1 MGRISP
7 SVHSSGIT
15 AAMKSCVIALAFV
28 TLVFSAPMVPED
40 DFDYDVA
47 YETEFV
53 QTESASDL
61 KNVVAELKKVA
72 PEHLQGHVA
81 HMAEHAEFLQDGKA
95 KAYAHDF
102 AKSKKAIEAAIEA
115 LNNDLDAGHNHDVAA
130 LKTAQNDNKN
140 HVANTDAKNKD
151 SVKSIRNKACPTKR
165 AEEKA
170 DEDKKSAKG
179 AMDGLYNTKI
189 CGISTTWRDMDIEKD
204 TPKMGTVLRN
214 KWDAT
219 RAKYV
224 AAKNKYDA
232 AVKAHQSAINAHA
245 AAMEAFKTALA
256 IQAAATLAA
265 CEAAKAE
272 YEILKRDVAS
282 NVVTRKQ
289 TFVAALVIKC
299 YTDNMTNNAAAK
311 KCADNKRSANT
322 SKFNINPPG
331 IGACKSKGENS
342 DSYGPAS
349 WKPTKANC

>member
-1 MGRISP
+1 MG
-7 SVHSSGIT
+7 HSSDIT

-81 HMAEHAEFLQDGKA
+81 HMAEHAELLQDGKA

-115 LNNDLDAGHNHDVAA
+115 LNNDLDSGHNHDVAA
-130 LKTAQNDNKN
+130 LKTAAADNKN
-140 HVANTDAKNKD
+140 HVANTDAKNKR
-151 SVKSIRNKACPTKR
+151 SVHGVRNKACPTKR

-170 DEDKKSAKG
+170 DEEKKAAKG
-179 AMDGLYNTKI
+179 AMDGIYNTKI

-204 TPKMGTVLRN
+204 APKMGTVLRN
-214 KWDAT
+214 KW
-219 RAKYV
+219 
-224 AAKNKYDA
+224 DA

-245 AAMEAFKTALA
+245 AAMGAFKTALA

-311 KCADNKRSANT
+311 KCADNKRSAYT

>member
-1 MGRISP
+1 
-7 SVHSSGIT
+7 
-15 AAMKSCVIALAFV
+15 
-28 TLVFSAPMVPED
+28 
-40 DFDYDVA
+40 
-47 YETEFV
+47 
-53 QTESASDL
+53 
-61 KNVVAELKKVA
+61 
-72 PEHLQGHVA
+72 
-81 HMAEHAEFLQDGKA
+81 
-95 KAYAHDF
+95 
-102 AKSKKAIEAAIEA
+102 
-115 LNNDLDAGHNHDVAA
+115 
-130 LKTAQNDNKN
+130 
-140 HVANTDAKNKD
+140 
-151 SVKSIRNKACPTKR
+151 
-165 AEEKA
+165 
-170 DEDKKSAKG
+170 
-179 AMDGLYNTKI
+179 MDGIYNTKI

-204 TPKMGTVLRN
+204 APKMGTVLRN

>member
-1 MGRISP
+1 MGP
-7 SVHSSGIT
+7 SVHSSDIT

-81 HMAEHAEFLQDGKA
+81 HMAEHAELLQDGKA

-102 AKSKKAIEAAIEA
+102 AKSKNAIEA
-115 LNNDLDAGHNHDVAA
+115 LNNDLDSGHNHDVAA
-130 LKTAQNDNKN
+130 LKTAAADNKN
-140 HVANTDAKNKD
+140 HVANTDAKNKR
-151 SVKSIRNKACPTKR
+151 SVHGVRNKACPTKR

-170 DEDKKSAKG
+170 DEEKKAAKG
-179 AMDGLYNTKI
+179 AMDGIYNTKI

-204 TPKMGTVLRN
+204 APKMGTVLRN

-299 YTDNMTNNAAAK
+299 CTDNMTNNAAAK

-342 DSYGPAS
+342 DR
-349 WKPTKANC
+349 

>member
-1 MGRISP
+1 MG
-7 SVHSSGIT
+7 HSSDIT

-81 HMAEHAEFLQDGKA
+81 HMAEHAELLQDGKA

-115 LNNDLDAGHNHDVAA
+115 LNNDLDSGHNHDVAA
-130 LKTAQNDNKN
+130 LKTAAADNKN
-140 HVANTDAKNKD
+140 HVANTDAKNKR
-151 SVKSIRNKACPTKR
+151 SVHGVRNKACPTKR

-170 DEDKKSAKG
+170 DEEKKAAKG
-179 AMDGLYNTKI
+179 AMDGIYNTKI
-189 CGISTTWRDMDIEKD
+189 CGISTTWRDM
-204 TPKMGTVLRN
+204 
-214 KWDAT
+214 
-219 RAKYV
+219 
-224 AAKNKYDA
+224 
-232 AVKAHQSAINAHA
+232 
-245 AAMEAFKTALA
+245 A

-342 DSYGPAS
+342 DSSGPAS